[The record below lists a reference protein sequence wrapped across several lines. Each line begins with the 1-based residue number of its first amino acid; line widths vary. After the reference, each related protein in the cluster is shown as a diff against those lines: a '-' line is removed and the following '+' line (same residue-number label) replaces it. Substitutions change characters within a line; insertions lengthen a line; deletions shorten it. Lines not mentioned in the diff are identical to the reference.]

1 MGKELRDE
9 QAGIWLNYALPMD
22 VVKNSVDRILSGQA
36 NVAAANTQAV
46 PQPHR
51 LNDLGIALIPDVIPK
66 TPAFIDWIREDSIAA
81 RSGLKSNDL
90 ILLVNDSR
98 VDSRKGLE
106 RILSTINRGD
116 SFAVLVQRGQELI
129 KIQVRP

>member
-1 MGKELRDE
+1 
-9 QAGIWLNYALPMD
+9 
-22 VVKNSVDRILSGQA
+22 
-36 NVAAANTQAV
+36 
-46 PQPHR
+46 